1 MNKKEISEIKKQ
13 FTPANCSI
21 THICGCYVN
30 AEKEIITQFKKAFLS
45 LPEEDAFKYFEI
57 FKKSLSGKIGKNL
70 HNLGFPLKEEAKD
83 GKQDFLMQLRESQ
96 LKDENLLSEAYERI
110 IQSYD
115 CAGNFII
122 VLIHGIYD
130 IPGKGVDGRTMFD
143 SSDEI
148 YDHILCCICPMTL
161 AKPGLAYNEK
171 EQCIK
176 NRERDWVVDMP
187 DCAFLFPAFNDRS
200 TDIHAALYYTKKG
213 TQLQEQIISELLGC
227 DVPLTCD
234 TQKELFQTLVEEVAG
249 DSMDIETAK
258 ALNDNLMEYAEE
270 QKMSAEPSPLTK
282 ETIRDILTA
291 SSLPDENMERF
302 DDVFDGLADEKTAIE
317 PQNVVNEAK
326 FEVKT
331 GSWCIQTS
339 PEEAQALKM
348 RYVDGRRCLVIE
360 LDDGVTVNGINITAI
375 K

>member
-1 MNKKEISEIKKQ
+1 MNKKEVAEIKKQ
-13 FTPANCSI
+13 FTPANCTI
-21 THICGCYVN
+21 TRICGCYVN
-30 AEKEIITQFKKAFLS
+30 AEKEIITRFKEAFLS

-70 HNLGFPLKEEAKD
+70 HNLGFPLKEEAD
-83 GKQDFLMQLRESQ
+83 GGKQEFLMQLRESQ
-96 LKDENLLSEAYERI
+96 LQDESLLSEVYDRI

-115 CAGNFII
+115 SIGNFII

-130 IPGKGVDGRTMFD
+130 IPGKGTDGRTMFD
-143 SSDEI
+143 ASDEI
-148 YDHILCCICPMTL
+148 YDHILCCICPMNL

-213 TQLQEQIISELLGC
+213 TELQDRVISEVLGC
-227 DVPLTCD
+227 EVPLTCD
-234 TQKELFQTLVEEVAG
+234 MQKGLFQSLVEEVAG
-249 DSMDIETAK
+249 DSMDIETAR
-258 ALNDNLMEYAEE
+258 ALYDNLMEYMEA
-270 QKMSAEPSPLTK
+270 QKMSMEPSHLTK
-282 ETIRDILTA
+282 EAIRDILAA
-291 SSLPDENMERF
+291 SSLPNENMKRF
-302 DDVFDGLADEKTAIE
+302 DDVFNSLADEKTVIE

-331 GSWCIQTS
+331 GTWCIQAA
-339 PEEAQALKM
+339 PEEAPALKM
-348 RYVDGRRCLVIE
+348 QYVDGRRCLVIE
-360 LDDGVTVNGINITAI
+360 LDDGVMVNGINITAI
-375 K
+375 N